1 MEYSKIFVKKPYI
14 GGSYGYRWYYY
25 DTDEEITCLMSKL
38 SSKAKNEAKLLKN
51 LQNLH
56 KSYLIFNDN
65 QSNTIEDKDLN
76 NHDIIIYID
85 DVNDYNEAGDYTE
98 SYKIKIS
105 EFLEIVSKIKNDQIL
120 DVSYS
125 LYTFNDL
132 SEVMITFEKKFAD
145 YINSRYSVK
154 DNIYSLKDKV
164 RIM

>member
-1 MEYSKIFVKKPYI
+1 
-14 GGSYGYRWYYY
+14 
-25 DTDEEITCLMSKL
+25 MSKL

-85 DVNDYNEAGDYTE
+85 DANDYNEAGDYTE